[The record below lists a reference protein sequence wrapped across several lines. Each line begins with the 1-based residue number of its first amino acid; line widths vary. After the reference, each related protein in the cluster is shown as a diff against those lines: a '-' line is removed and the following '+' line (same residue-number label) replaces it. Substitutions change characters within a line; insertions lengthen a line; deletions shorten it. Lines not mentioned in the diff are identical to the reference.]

1 METTMLAKKSKRGRK
16 KKQELEGIVQSG
28 MLFIGD
34 PIYMGA
40 NPQTFEGGLIP
51 EDGTNPFKDFGA
63 FTEKNGG
70 YDENLLLPDSY
81 RDNPIGRGC
90 VVQLQ
95 QLGGKFQ
102 IKKKIDKVT
111 GKVLSITIKLH
122 E

>member
-1 METTMLAKKSKRGRK
+1 MNTSLVAKKTRGHK
-16 KKQELEGIVQSG
+16 KKQQLEGIVHSG

-40 NPQTFEGGLIP
+40 NPQDFPNGVIP

-63 FTEKNGG
+63 FTEKNAGQ
-70 YDENLLLPDSY
+70 DENLLLPDSY

-90 VVQLQ
+90 VLQLQ

-102 IKKKIDKVT
+102 VTKKLDKVT
-111 GKVLSITIKLH
+111 GKVKAITIKLY